1 MVLANWGNGAYI
13 FFSILS
19 IVIIGLLTVVL
30 YYSFKREQKNY
41 KNEIAELM
49 EGVLKRSEIISSI
62 NNYIGK
68 SPSTL
73 IFSVILIELDKFD
86 DLVNAFGADKGQKI
100 LEETIKKVRK
110 ILPNRVSIGRIGEER
125 FIILVKE
132 DYDKNETLRLANKIK
147 ETISDG
153 VLVYS
158 DTTVNPTA
166 SIGVAFYPNH
176 GRNFKQLVNS
186 LDLAVYNSKSEGGNM
201 VSLYSE
207 KIDKKDMDELQ
218 FYYEIKEAIKEQQ
231 FVLHYQP
238 IVDLEE
244 KKVYGLEALLRWK
257 HPSLGILTPGSFIN
271 FLEQSGDINTVGT
284 WGIEALIK
292 YYIELKKQFIYKD
305 FILSFNLSPK
315 QLISDTLGVNFQRI
329 SRKYKIPSNSIV
341 IEIAEFAMFEKDE
354 IFYTN
359 IKNLKDL
366 GFKIAVDGFGIDQ
379 STLTKLSDSPIDIIK
394 LDRSF
399 LEDDESYIQNK
410 YIELLVEYAKNTNK
424 IIICEG
430 LEDLKGVE
438 KAQKYGIKYAQGY
451 LFSKPISQEET
462 TKFIANEL
470 SIIEEKFTV
479 KEEEEE
485 VVVQDE
491 FKIDVD
497 LDAQYELLKA
507 EMLAEGIDLEAKGEA
522 LEEII
527 ASQNEETTEETTSE
541 EENNEEVNE
550 EKLEE
555 NNEVVEEVSEEN
567 VSEEVLADIVNE
579 VANEVQEENKEVK
592 QEENEEVKEE
602 KQEKKAPAKKPAS
615 KSGSASKKAPAKKN
629 ASKSGSASK
638 KAPAKKA
645 PSKSGSASKKAPAK
659 KAPAK
664 K

>member
-479 KEEEEE
+479 KEEEE

-527 ASQNEETTEETTSE
+527 ASQNEETTSE

-579 VANEVQEENKEVK
+579 VANEVQEENKEEK
-592 QEENEEVKEE
+592 QEENEEVKEV
-602 KQEKKAPAKKPAS
+602 KQEKKAPAKKAPAKKPAS
-615 KSGSASKKAPAKKN
+615 KSGSSAKKAPAKKTP
-629 ASKSGSASK
+629 SKSGSSAK

-645 PSKSGSASKKAPAK
+645 PSKSASASKKAPAK

>member
-1 MVLANWGNGAYI
+1 MVLANWGNGAYV

-19 IVIIGLLTVVL
+19 IVIIGLLTVFL

-86 DLVNAFGADKGQKI
+86 DLINAFGADKGQKI

-479 KEEEEE
+479 KEEEE

-527 ASQNEETTEETTSE
+527 ASQNEEAVSE
-541 EENNEEVNE
+541 EENNEE
-550 EKLEE
+550 KTEE

-615 KSGSASKKAPAKKN
+615 KSGSASKKAPAKKP

-638 KAPAKKA
+638 KAPAKKPA
-645 PSKSGSASKKAPAK
+645 SKSGSASKKAPIK

>member
-592 QEENEEVKEE
+592 QEENQEV